1 MDKNS
6 IIGIILIF
14 IVLVVFSVINQPSK
28 EQVEEMRARQD
39 SIQKVEAARQ
49 LAAEQQQALM
59 PASEE
64 LIADSLQ
71 AEQTLRL
78 QADQLGN
85 FAAFATGEE
94 QLYTLENNLVRLT
107 LSNKGG
113 RITSVELKEYK
124 THDGKP
130 LILFEGDKTQF
141 AFNFFSQNRNIQ
153 TDQLFYTTT
162 SSPSVIITGPELRT
176 GDKGDE
182 KYNAENPGKSDSI
195 VFRLEVQPGVYME
208 QAYSLSYN
216 TYMAGFNVR
225 MKGMNSLVAANQPY
239 LNFLWSFDVPRQE
252 VKSQY
257 GEDRYT
263 NIYYKYFE
271 DEVDKLNAN
280 KSDEENLTTRTKW
293 IGMKQ
298 LFFTSTIISGDAFPL
313 AQVRSTRMAE
323 DEKYL
328 ANFSAAISLP
338 WEGKPAEEFGMQFYF
353 GPNHFHTLRQYKI
366 DLESQVNLGY
376 SIVRPVNRYLIIPVF
391 NFLRN
396 YIGNM
401 GIVILLLTVF
411 IKLILFPFT
420 YKSYISQA
428 KMRVLKPEIDE
439 ITEKFGN
446 DKPMEKQQATMAL
459 YKKAG
464 VNPMGGCL
472 PMLLQMPILI
482 AMFFFFPTSIELRQ
496 QGFLWATDLSTYD
509 SILNLPFNIPFYG
522 DHVSLWCLLMTIT
535 TIISTHLNSQATAG
549 NTMPGMKTM
558 MYMMPVMFLF
568 ILNSYSSG
576 LSYYYFLANVI
587 TIGQTY
593 IVRGMVDEEKI
604 RAQLLSN
611 KKKTVTK
618 SKFQQRLEQ
627 LAKERGVQLNQPQKP
642 QASKPQVTKTLNRKK

>member
-28 EQVEEMRARQD
+28 EQIEKMRVRQD

-71 AEQTLRL
+71 AEQTLRM

-195 VFRLEVQPGVYME
+195 VFRLEVQQGVYME